1 MFDET
6 SNLSYTIS
14 AMEGRYFIEDI
25 ERMLKISRKTY
36 YNWEKAGKVPKAK
49 RDPMS
54 NYRYW
59 TDEDLKKL
67 KKVTG
72 RG

>member
-1 MFDET
+1 
-6 SNLSYTIS
+6 
-14 AMEGRYFIEDI
+14 MEKRYYIEDLI
-25 ERMLKISRKTY
+25 KFLGISRKTY
-36 YNWEKAGKVPKAK
+36 YNWEEAGKVSKPK

-59 TDEDLKKL
+59 TEADIKKL
-67 KKVTG
+67 KKLTG

>member
-1 MFDET
+1 MQQDEK
-6 SNLSYTIS
+6 
-14 AMEGRYFIEDI
+14 RYYIEELEEI
-25 ERMLKISRKTY
+25 LRVKRKTLY
-36 YNWEKAGKVPKAK
+36 YWEKTGKVPKAH

-59 TDEDLKKL
+59 FEVDIRKL
-67 KKVTG
+67 KKITG

>member
-1 MFDET
+1 MKQYQKRYYIEE
-6 SNLSYTIS
+6 L
-14 AMEGRYFIEDI
+14 EGI
-25 ERMLKISRKTY
+25 LKVQRKTLY
-36 YNWEKAGKVPKAK
+36 YWEKTGKVPKAH

-59 TDEDLKKL
+59 YAEDIRKL
-67 KKVTG
+67 KKITG